1 MGRLANQTYRQVIKK
16 LKKLGFDEFYRQ
28 AAGSHELWH
37 HPERNIF
44 TTISNHPGNIP
55 EGTVRAIVK
64 QAQVAFD
71 DFFRA

>member
-1 MGRLANQTYRQVIKK
+1 MVRLANLTYRQVIKK
-16 LKKLGFDEFYRQ
+16 LKRLGFEFYRQ

-44 TTISNHPGNIP
+44 TTIPNHPGNIP

-64 QAQVAFD
+64 QAQEAID
-71 DFFRA
+71 DFLQA